1 MVDFRERLEQARQS
15 KRSAVCVGLDP
26 RLDQLPPEFREF
38 KLPEA
43 LLAFNKSVIDAVADV
58 CIAAKPQA
66 AFYELYGAEGFQALV
81 ETVRYAKNAG
91 LLVIVD
97 AKRNDI
103 GSTAEA
109 YAHAFLH
116 PDGPFDADALTVNAY
131 LGSDGVQPFLD
142 VASKHGKGVFVL
154 VKTSNPS
161 SGELQDLEVEGEPV
175 FELMARLVDGWDCEA
190 VVGGTYPAQAAKA
203 RALMPKATILVPG
216 YGAQGATAA
225 GVAPSF
231 RPDGRGAVVNNARGI
246 IFAPGGPRA
255 AAIAMR
261 DALNATIPNIPS
273 PAAAGEGE
281 GEGVPRPNG

>member
-1 MVDFRERLEQARQS
+1 
-15 KRSAVCVGLDP
+15 VGLDP
-26 RLDQLPPEFREF
+26 RFDQLPPEFRE
-38 KLPEA
+38 LSPPEA
-43 LLAFNKSVIDAVADV
+43 LLSFNKSVIDQVAGV

-66 AFYELYGAEGFQALV
+66 AFYELYGAEGFHALA

-131 LGSDGVQPFLD
+131 LGSDGIKPFMD
-142 VASKHGKGVFVL
+142 VAAQHGKGVFVL

-161 SGELQDLEVEGEPV
+161 SGELQDLEVEGEPI
-175 FELMARLVDGWDCEA
+175 FERMARLVDGWDCEA
-190 VVGGTYPAQAAKA
+190 VVGGTYPAQAAKT
-203 RALMPKATILVPG
+203 RALMPRATILVPG

-225 GVAPSF
+225 DVASSF
-231 RPDGRGAVVNNARGI
+231 RHDGSGAVVNNARGI
-246 IFAPGGPRA
+246 IFAPEGPRA
-255 AAIAMR
+255 AALAMR
-261 DALNATIPNIPS
+261 DALEAIVPS

-281 GEGVPRPNG
+281 GEGAPRSHV

>member
-1 MVDFRERLEQARQS
+1 MVHFRERLLQAQRT
-15 KRSAVCVGLDP
+15 KGSAVCVGLDP
-26 RLDQLPPEFREF
+26 RFDQLAPEFRE
-38 KLPEA
+38 LSPPEA
-43 LLAFNKSVIDAVADV
+43 LLAFNKSVLDAVAGV

-66 AFYELYGAEGFQALV
+66 AFYELYGAEGFHALI
-81 ETVRYAKNAG
+81 ETVKYAKRAG

-131 LGSDGVQPFLD
+131 LGSDGVHPFLD

-175 FELMARLVDGWDCEA
+175 FERMARLVDGWDCEA
-190 VVGGTYPAQAAKA
+190 VVGGTYPAQAVKA
-203 RALMPKATILVPG
+203 RQLMPRATILVPG

-225 GVAPSF
+225 DVAPSF
-231 RPDGRGAVVNNARGI
+231 RPDGTGAIVNNARGI
-246 IFAPGGPRA
+246 IFAPEGPRRA
-255 AAIAMR
+255 AEQMR
-261 DALNATIPNIPS
+261 DTINQFLS
-273 PAAAGEGE
+273 HRRRG
-281 GEGVPRPNG
+281 

>member
-1 MVDFRERLEQARQS
+1 MRAPIAPLLEFRQRLEEARHQ

-26 RLDQLPPEFREF
+26 RFDQLPEDLRQLSPAD
-38 KLPEA
+38 A
-43 LLAFNKSVIDAVADV
+43 LLAFNKRVLDEVADV

-66 AFYELYGAEGFQALV
+66 AFYELYGAEGVGALI
-81 ETVRYAKNAG
+81 ETIRYARSLG

-109 YAHAFLH
+109 YAQAFLH

-142 VASKHGKGVFVL
+142 VAARYGKGVFVL

-161 SGELQDLEVEGEPV
+161 SGELQDLEVQGEPV
-175 FELMARLVDGWDCEA
+175 FERMARLVDGWDCDA
-190 VVGGTYPAQAAKA
+190 VVGGTYPAQAARA
-203 RALMPKATILVPG
+203 RQLMPRATILVPG

-225 GVAPSF
+225 DVAPSF
-231 RPDGRGAVVNNARGI
+231 REDGSGAMVNNARGI
-246 IFAPGGPRA
+246 IFAPEGPGA
-255 AAIAMR
+255 AATAMR
-261 DALNATIPNIPS
+261 DDINQFLS
-273 PAAAGEGE
+273 HRGERG
-281 GEGVPRPNG
+281 